1 MSLGDQ
7 LQKARKEAGMSLEEV
22 SSIVGVTKQ
31 TVYKYEHNLIKPSP
45 EVMIKL
51 KTIYDKDLNYFFG
64 KSKLERLHG
73 YSYKY

>member
-1 MSLGDQ
+1 MNLGDQ
-7 LQKARKEAGMSLEEV
+7 LQKARKESGMTLEAV

-51 KTIYDKDLNYFFG
+51 KTIYEKDLDYFFG
-64 KSKLERLHG
+64 KTKLEKLHG
-73 YSYKY
+73 YIYKY